1 MDTRKLATF
10 IDLAQTCNY
19 SRTAE
24 NIFSTQATV
33 SKYIMVLEKD
43 WGVTLFTRDHRTVT
57 LTKAG
62 AAILPDVKTLIQA
75 EQRLLQTIDQQIN
88 QTDPTLVIKGIPT
101 ISRYQAFQ
109 LIFQFNQQHPEI
121 NLKFSEAETNQ
132 LMASLDD
139 GRADIVFTRLFEK
152 PRAEYTVLGEERDYF
167 VALMARDNPLAQQTA
182 LTVQDLAHEPFLLLD
197 GATNVLAPVMQTLEQ
212 AGVAPQIVYEGRRVD
227 LILEMLNQKMGV
239 SIMMNHSF
247 DLAGYENVVAVPIH
261 PKQYSQLAFIKRQA
275 NQSESVRLFWQ
286 FIQEN

>member
-10 IDLAQTCNY
+10 IDLEQTCNY

-33 SKYIMVLEKD
+33 SKYIMALEKD

-62 AAILPDVKTLIQA
+62 AAILPSVKTLIQA

-88 QTDPTLVIKGIPT
+88 QTDQTLVIKGIPT

-132 LMASLDD
+132 LMPSLDD

>member
-33 SKYIMVLEKD
+33 SKYIMALEKD

-182 LTVQDLAHEPFLLLD
+182 LTVQDLATSLFYYWM
-197 GATNVLAPVMQTLEQ
+197 GRQT
-212 AGVAPQIVYEGRRVD
+212 
-227 LILEMLNQKMGV
+227 
-239 SIMMNHSF
+239 S
-247 DLAGYENVVAVPIH
+247 
-261 PKQYSQLAFIKRQA
+261 
-275 NQSESVRLFWQ
+275 
-286 FIQEN
+286 

>member
-33 SKYIMVLEKD
+33 SKYIMALEKD

-62 AAILPDVKTLIQA
+62 AAILPSVKTLIQA

-88 QTDPTLVIKGIPT
+88 QTDQTLVIKGIPT

-132 LMASLDD
+132 LMPSLDD

-167 VALMARDNPLAQQTA
+167 VALMARDNRLAQQTA

>member
-10 IDLAQTCNY
+10 IDLARTCNY

-33 SKYIMVLEKD
+33 SKYIMALEKD
-43 WGVTLFTRDHRTVT
+43 WGVTLFTRDYRTVT

-62 AAILPDVKTLIQA
+62 AAILPGVKTLIQA

-88 QTDPTLVIKGIPT
+88 QTDQTLVIKGIPT

-132 LMASLDD
+132 LILSLDD

-167 VALMARDNPLAQQTA
+167 VALIARDNPLAQQTA

-275 NQSESVRLFWQ
+275 NQSDSVRLFWQ

>member
-33 SKYIMVLEKD
+33 SKYIMALEKD

-62 AAILPDVKTLIQA
+62 AAILPSVKTLIQA

-275 NQSESVRLFWQ
+275 NQSDSVRLFWQ

>member
-1 MDTRKLATF
+1 M
-10 IDLAQTCNY
+10 
-19 SRTAE
+19 
-24 NIFSTQATV
+24 
-33 SKYIMVLEKD
+33 
-43 WGVTLFTRDHRTVT
+43 
-57 LTKAG
+57 TKAG

>member
-1 MDTRKLATF
+1 MDTRKLPTF

-33 SKYIMVLEKD
+33 SKYIMALEKD
-43 WGVTLFTRDHRTVT
+43 WGITLFTRDHRTVT

-62 AAILPDVKTLIQA
+62 AAILPDVETLIQA

-88 QTDPTLVIKGIPT
+88 QTDQTLVIKSIPT

-132 LMASLDD
+132 LMPSLDD

-152 PRAEYTVLGEERDYF
+152 PQAEYTVLGEERDYF

>member
-33 SKYIMVLEKD
+33 SKYIMALEKD

-57 LTKAG
+57 LTKVG

-275 NQSESVRLFWQ
+275 NQSDSVRLFWQ

>member
-33 SKYIMVLEKD
+33 SKYIMALEKD

-62 AAILPDVKTLIQA
+62 AAILPGVKTLIQA

-88 QTDPTLVIKGIPT
+88 QTDQTLVIKGIPT

-132 LMASLDD
+132 LIPSLDD

-152 PRAEYTVLGEERDYF
+152 PQAEYAVLGEERDYF

-247 DLAGYENVVAVPIH
+247 DLAGYGNVVAVPIH

>member
-33 SKYIMVLEKD
+33 SKYIMALEKD

-62 AAILPDVKTLIQA
+62 AAILPSVKTLIQA

-88 QTDPTLVIKGIPT
+88 QTDQTLVIKGIPT

>member
-33 SKYIMVLEKD
+33 SKYIMALEKD

-62 AAILPDVKTLIQA
+62 AAILPGVKTLIQA

>member
-33 SKYIMVLEKD
+33 SKYIMALEKD

-62 AAILPDVKTLIQA
+62 AAILPGVKTLIQA

-88 QTDPTLVIKGIPT
+88 QTDQTLVIKGIPT

-132 LMASLDD
+132 LIPSLDD

-152 PRAEYTVLGEERDYF
+152 PQAEYAVLGEERDYF
-167 VALMARDNPLAQQTA
+167 VALMARQT
-182 LTVQDLAHEPFLLLD
+182 
-197 GATNVLAPVMQTLEQ
+197 
-212 AGVAPQIVYEGRRVD
+212 
-227 LILEMLNQKMGV
+227 
-239 SIMMNHSF
+239 S
-247 DLAGYENVVAVPIH
+247 
-261 PKQYSQLAFIKRQA
+261 
-275 NQSESVRLFWQ
+275 
-286 FIQEN
+286 

>member
-33 SKYIMVLEKD
+33 SKYIMALEKD
-43 WGVTLFTRDHRTVT
+43 WGVTLFMRDHRTVT

-212 AGVAPQIVYEGRRVD
+212 AGVVPQIVYEGRRVD

-275 NQSESVRLFWQ
+275 NQSDSVRLFWQ

>member
-33 SKYIMVLEKD
+33 SKYIMALEKD

-275 NQSESVRLFWQ
+275 NQSDSVRLFWQ

>member
-33 SKYIMVLEKD
+33 SKYIMALEKD

-62 AAILPDVKTLIQA
+62 AAILPSVKTLIQA

-88 QTDPTLVIKGIPT
+88 QTDQTLVIKGIPT

-132 LMASLDD
+132 LMPSLDD

-275 NQSESVRLFWQ
+275 NQSDSVRLFWQ
-286 FIQEN
+286 FIQKN

>member
-33 SKYIMVLEKD
+33 SKYIMALEKD
-43 WGVTLFTRDHRTVT
+43 WGVTLFTRGHRTVT